1 MHLWC
6 RNHLHLEEK
15 RKEFK
20 EFEESLCTCVEGHTM
35 KVTQIVLKGDN
46 SLLQG
51 ILTLSFIFHGT
62 YFMLRLL
69 CVNRGKGLG
78 CCTMVAHA
86 MQVMH
91 STQVMHS
98 ILQHIS
104 LYEGNT

>member
-1 MHLWC
+1 MDRCTSGVETTSILKK
-6 RNHLHLEEK
+6 REK
-15 RKEFK
+15 NLKNLKKAFV
-20 EFEESLCTCVEGHTM
+20 LVL

>member
-1 MHLWC
+1 MDRCTSGVETTSILKK
-6 RNHLHLEEK
+6 REK
-15 RKEFK
+15 NLKNLKKAFV
-20 EFEESLCTCVEGHTM
+20 LVL
-35 KVTQIVLKGDN
+35 KVKVLKGDN

-62 YFMLRLL
+62 YFMLCLL
-69 CVNRGKGLG
+69 CVNRGKGLR

>member
-1 MHLWC
+1 MDRCTSGVETTSILKK
-6 RNHLHLEEK
+6 REK
-15 RKEFK
+15 NLKNLKKAFV
-20 EFEESLCTCVEGHTM
+20 LVL

-62 YFMLRLL
+62 YFMLCLL

>member
-1 MHLWC
+1 
-6 RNHLHLEEK
+6 
-15 RKEFK
+15 
-20 EFEESLCTCVEGHTM
+20 
-35 KVTQIVLKGDN
+35 
-46 SLLQG
+46 
-51 ILTLSFIFHGT
+51 
-62 YFMLRLL
+62 MLRLL